1 VYYLVFEK
9 PSRLVVTFNSD
20 AKIFR
25 KGWDVFVEADGVLY
39 EVGADSTVSR
49 RTDERD
55 AHAVIFV
62 EGGKLYVKDLGSTNG
77 TYVNG
82 ARIEPFKPVE
92 ISPNDTIALG
102 ETTVRI
108 VPKLAEGVAREGGE
122 PREQQAAE
130 RQAAS
135 EGKPEERVEGSM
147 QSPHRELEERAKKNF
162 EALKSA
168 VKVAENFAALKP
180 AVKEAREVEI
190 LDLETPFWRF
200 VAWWFRRKRIY
211 EELLREIQR
220 LPEWAYKGGYDKTT
234 FYATDKMGRKVAVS
248 VKYSAYDLLEYLV
261 TQRIVRD
268 PEARNQ
274 LIEGAL
280 KALETAK
287 LKGSNTE
294 LREYVEKELGTSW
307 EEFKQ
312 KVRADIEASIERYIK
327 EIDSTD
333 GSKLAKHIYLRE
345 RARGSLHDTWLLTAS
360 QAVTN
365 ATLSILTLTYISRV
379 QDSITVHQDFI
390 KSLRDLGSRLAKLP
404 VVNRV
409 ADFVSPI
416 KDAWK
421 IAERI
426 VPPAGAVSR
435 FFAFLT
441 SYDFSPSKLAARYY
455 ALHAKLKAVTEG
467 VAEYE
472 VEAVR
477 EMRRK
482 LWVFKPNLSAEEA
495 KKEYERIKQM
505 AKNMVGIEVHM
516 LPPHMLLRNPDLG
529 GVDPSQVK
537 KYTSRREDNLAS
549 NAH

>member
-1 VYYLVFEK
+1 VHYLVFEK
-9 PSRLVVTFNSD
+9 PSRLVVTFNSA

-25 KGWDVFVEADGVLY
+25 KDWEVYVEADGVLHK
-39 EVGADSTVSR
+39 VGADSTVSR

-62 EGGKLYVKDLGSTNG
+62 EGGKLYIKDLGSTNG
-77 TYVNG
+77 TFVNG

-92 ISPNDTIALG
+92 VSPNDTIALG
-102 ETTVRI
+102 RETTVRI
-108 VPKLAEGVAREGGE
+108 EPKLAEGVAREGGE

-168 VKVAENFAALKP
+168 VKVAENFAALKQ

-200 VAWWFRRKRIY
+200 VAWWFRRKRIH
-211 EELLREIQR
+211 EELLREIQS
-220 LPEWAYKGGYDKTT
+220 LPEWAYKGGYDKVT
-234 FYATDKMGRKVAVS
+234 FYARDKLGNRVAVS
-248 VKYSAYDLLEYLV
+248 VKYTAYDLLEYLV
-261 TQRIVRD
+261 TQRLVRD
-268 PEARNQ
+268 PEARSQ

-294 LREYVEKELGTSW
+294 LREYVEKELGISW

-312 KVRADIEASIERYIK
+312 KVRADIEASMERYIK

-345 RARGSLHDTWLLTAS
+345 HARGSLHDAWLLTAS

-379 QDSITVHQDFI
+379 QDSITAHQDFI
-390 KSLRDLGSRLAKLP
+390 KGLRDLGSWLREWRAVNVATSLAE
-404 VVNRV
+404 VVW
-409 ADFVSPI
+409 SGI
-416 KDAWK
+416 KRA
-421 IAERI
+421 
-426 VPPAGAVSR
+426 VPPARRLSR
-435 FFAFLT
+435 VFGFFAN
-441 SYDFSPSKLAARYY
+441 YDFSPSKLAARYY

-477 EMRRK
+477 EMKRK
-482 LWVFKPNLSAEEA
+482 LWVIKPSLSAEEA
-495 KKEYERIKQM
+495 KKEYEKIKQM
-505 AKNMVGIEVHM
+505 AKKMEGIEVHV
-516 LPPHMLLRNPDLG
+516 LPPHVLLRESDLG
-529 GVDPSQVK
+529 VLDTGQLK
-537 KYTSRREDNLAS
+537 KYASRREDSLAS